1 MRFLDAA
8 RLHRTSSGA
17 LTFIQFSCQ
26 RYSISNT
33 HGPTGLLHP
42 SNGVYMREYQMQS
55 GLLRLRPAACLTC
68 TTVLKRESEALDLFP
83 WPEERPEPKGGGRR
97 TRRPPET
104 ARIRGEGRRR
114 RHRPCAGRESH
125 RWWRQ
130 HGERVRLVWERVGLA
145 LVQPRTGSIRSSA
158 EKNPTGCSFASRPGS
173 TERRGPPV
181 GDPACASC
189 CGPGPTKR
197 CCEPAI
203 RDGSDRNTDR
213 FEYHNLLYYNSNLNI
228 NTYINRY

>member
-68 TTVLKRESEALDLFP
+68 TTVLKRERERVAGPFP
-83 WPEERPEPKGGGRR
+83 MARR
-97 TRRPPET
+97 A
-104 ARIRGEGRRR
+104 ARAEGRRQEDQTPAGDDTDSR
-114 RHRPCAGRESH
+114 RRASPAPPPLRREAEPSVEAAREAG
-125 RWWRQ
+125 W
-130 HGERVRLVWERVGLA
+130 GRVGLA
-145 LVQPRTGSIRSSA
+145 LVQPRTGSIRSSS
-158 EKNPTGCSFASRPGS
+158 EKNPTGCSFASRPHGAPWPS
-173 TERRGPPV
+173 SRRP
-181 GDPACASC
+181 SL
-189 CGPGPTKR
+189 R
-197 CCEPAI
+197 
-203 RDGSDRNTDR
+203 
-213 FEYHNLLYYNSNLNI
+213 
-228 NTYINRY
+228 